1 MAMKTYD
8 VILND
13 GVDSTD
19 FTNSFSSNANVE
31 LKNPMVSMP
40 TLLVMKVEDSYLDTF
55 KADSRV
61 SKVEIPDPGVTPLA
75 IPGFTSVGPKKLV
88 TSGGDTSTSNN
99 GSDYMPLQMY
109 LDQDTI
115 EPSQLSNKT
124 SVISVYSIPS
134 ASGQY
139 FVVGADINGDI
150 RSANAT
156 INLKEGNKIQIYAET
171 HYQGGLITGVS
182 VSYTHLTLPTSDL
195 V

>member
-55 KADSRV
+55 KDDSRV
-61 SKVEIPDPGVTPLA
+61 SKVEIPDPGVTPLV
-75 IPGFTSVGPKKLV
+75 IPGFTSVGPKKIV
-88 TSGGDTSTSNN
+88 TSSNDVSTSNN

-109 LDQDTI
+109 LDQDNMDGPTLASKTYSCFLGVYTGFPNNPGVWTMYNGDDI
-115 EPSQLSNKT
+115 TGEIASTASPQTNKT
-124 SVISVYSIPS
+124 IRVYEGMTVKLYPHH
-134 ASGQY
+134 
-139 FVVGADINGDI
+139 
-150 RSANAT
+150 NAQT
-156 INLKEGNKIQIYAET
+156 I
-171 HYQGGLITGVS
+171 
-182 VSYTHLTLPTSDL
+182 
-195 V
+195 

>member
-55 KADSRV
+55 KDDSRV
-61 SKVEIPDPGVTPLA
+61 SKVEIPDPGVTPLV
-75 IPGFTSVGPKKLV
+75 IPGFTSVGPKKIV
-88 TSGGDTSTSNN
+88 TVGADTDTSQN
-99 GSDYMPLQMY
+99 GSSYMPLQMY
-109 LDQDTI
+109 LDQDNI
-115 EPSQLSNKT
+115 EPSALNNKT
-124 SVISVYSIPS
+124 YSITVNSIPS

-139 FVVGADINGDI
+139 YVVGSDINGD
-150 RSANAT
+150 
-156 INLKEGNKIQIYAET
+156 
-171 HYQGGLITGVS
+171 V
-182 VSYTHLTLPTSDL
+182 D
-195 V
+195 